1 MCNHDQQANKHTE
14 LQTQRAQGARVTAL
28 SNRCSNINVET
39 PLSSTVLVTCANQIV
54 IIVKIMILITKIV
67 IMIVIVIII

>member
-1 MCNHDQQANKHTE
+1 MCNHDQQTNEHTE
-14 LQTQRAQGARVTAL
+14 LQTQQTQGARVTPL

-39 PLSSTVLVTCANQIV
+39 PLSSAILVTSANQIV
-54 IIVKIMILITKIV
+54 IIVKIMALITKIV